1 MDIQKEREAFEAWF
15 ESRYDAHFMQ
25 FALDLDLYVDKH
37 TQTCWE
43 AWQAA
48 RVESHKQAALY
59 QFEINHLAQANQQ
72 WREKAAK
79 AQAVLKSPVM
89 AFDEWFKK
97 RHEKTGLYEEALCG
111 KDDATYIKH
120 EMNKAFQAGRKEKQ
134 AVPEGFVEKTESN
147 THHYFKLKDWDEWT
161 CIDGIKDAI
170 TSDHD
175 INAIVEVE
183 CLEVIEINNKPCF
196 ALLAFG
202 KRHGTE
208 VKFFDTEEEAIEAQ
222 EPAND

>member
-1 MDIQKEREAFEAWF
+1 MDIQKIKELALANGFSLKEQASGNMDLHSYVYE
-15 ESRYDAHFMQ
+15 
-25 FALDLDLYVDKH
+25 FANAIE
-37 TQTCWE
+37 Q
-43 AWQAA
+43 
-48 RVESHKQAALY
+48 
-59 QFEINHLAQANQQ
+59 
-72 WREKAAK
+72 AAK
-79 AQAVLKSPVM
+79 A
-89 AFDEWFKK
+89 
-97 RHEKTGLYEEALCG
+97 
-111 KDDATYIKH
+111 
-120 EMNKAFQAGRKEKQ
+120 Q

>member
-1 MDIQKEREAFEAWF
+1 MDKNLFFYELEGRGYTFENMTWLGTCFEDDMLNMAW
-15 ESRYDAHFMQ
+15 EMWSSA
-25 FALDLDLYVDKH
+25 KH
-37 TQTCWE
+37 S
-43 AWQAA
+43 
-48 RVESHKQAALY
+48 V
-59 QFEINHLAQANQQ
+59 
-72 WREKAAK
+72 KA
-79 AQAVLKSPVM
+79 
-89 AFDEWFKK
+89 
-97 RHEKTGLYEEALCG
+97 
-111 KDDATYIKH
+111 
-120 EMNKAFQAGRKEKQ
+120 Q

-222 EPAND
+222 EQSHD

>member
-1 MDIQKEREAFEAWF
+1 MNIQNFETAYLNAGGKASELKKEDGE
-15 ESRYDAHFMQ
+15 
-25 FALDLDLYVDKH
+25 YVSSKA
-37 TQTCWE
+37 QMGWQM
-43 AWQAA
+43 WQAA
-48 RVESHKQAALY
+48 
-59 QFEINHLAQANQQ
+59 
-72 WREKAAK
+72 KA
-79 AQAVLKSPVM
+79 
-89 AFDEWFKK
+89 
-97 RHEKTGLYEEALCG
+97 
-111 KDDATYIKH
+111 
-120 EMNKAFQAGRKEKQ
+120 Q
-134 AVPEGFVEKTESN
+134 AVPEGFVKKTESN